1 MLEKLVQSK
10 KSNFTID
17 LNDNKNYTCWVL
29 KEKNK
34 EPVPNPY
41 TQEKKNIISYGA
53 VGLYLKKMEKSQQ
66 LSPQSNL
73 KYYELRF
80 NNLITDIFPFE
91 RNPEINFMYYN
102 SQNENLF
109 GNNNYESKKG
119 NYEEK
124 KMEALRKKMIDDDI
138 PEMILYK
145 YKNDIVL
152 FKELMAD
159 SEDEPKFIFNI
170 LKENRKYK
178 ILSEKDTIK
187 CIKDLIKIHKV
198 ELYDIPYIIKE
209 CQNIYSNIFTEE
221 AVITVL
227 SLYDSLYIQFKLM
240 QRKIQKLNNQLLL
253 TTNTLNNSNFSYN
266 NDAKNELDLYLAL
279 GYLGFS
285 ISILN
290 FNSKKKFCDNLLDL
304 NVNLR
309 GCCLQ
314 LKSSKYKSSK

>member
-1 MLEKLVQSK
+1 
-10 KSNFTID
+10 
-17 LNDNKNYTCWVL
+17 
-29 KEKNK
+29 
-34 EPVPNPY
+34 
-41 TQEKKNIISYGA
+41 
-53 VGLYLKKMEKSQQ
+53 
-66 LSPQSNL
+66 
-73 KYYELRF
+73 
-80 NNLITDIFPFE
+80 
-91 RNPEINFMYYN
+91 
-102 SQNENLF
+102 
-109 GNNNYESKKG
+109 
-119 NYEEK
+119 
-124 KMEALRKKMIDDDI
+124 
-138 PEMILYK
+138 MILYK
-145 YKNDIVL
+145 YKYDQFL
-152 FKELMAD
+152 FKELMED
-159 SEDEPKFIFNI
+159 FDDEPKFIFNI

-290 FNSKKKFCDNLLDL
+290 FN
-304 NVNLR
+304 
-309 GCCLQ
+309 
-314 LKSSKYKSSK
+314 